1 VTRNSNSTGKRISF
15 LKSFHEE
22 LKKRGII
29 KTIIAFI
36 GGGWVVVEFVHW
48 ILVDHYHF
56 PEESVDIT
64 IVTLVSALIC
74 TLIWRWYRS
83 GEKELRKIKVEF
95 ILIPLII
102 IASAFTNA
110 LFILQIK
117 KAPLERGTEIEIK
130 EKSSIVV
137 LPFKDLSLNR
147 DQEYFCDGM
156 TEAIIARLS
165 HLEGLKVISRTSAMR
180 YKNTDK
186 DIKEIGK
193 ELGVAAV
200 LEGSVQ
206 KEKNNIRLI
215 AQLINTKDRFHIWS
229 QTYNREYKSIF
240 KLQDEISEAIARA
253 LKVRLKKN
261 GFEEFKSTEPI
272 DIEAYEFYLKGHHL
286 IEKKYSFSR
295 NEEDFKSGV
304 KMFEKAIEIDP
315 NYALAY
321 WGLGNAY
328 ESHYVRSNNKEDFSL
343 MIKNYK
349 RAYEIDPNLAETNL
363 GMGWAYFHRENLDEA
378 YKFFKRALEID
389 PYNSQINF
397 DVGSFLRSIG
407 LYYQAI
413 KYYSKTIYYDPLNIM
428 AHYLRA
434 ICYISIGEFERT
446 IIYFRKALDIEP
458 HNISLIS
465 YYALCFI
472 FIKNIPKAENILSNI
487 EKTHPEDP
495 RVQNIKACIFAIRGE
510 KNEALALIKG
520 KIHFYYLSTS
530 TYSLLGMKEKAI
542 KYIKEGIDKGFEYRK
557 EYLYSYLFL
566 KNNPFYDNLRKD
578 PSFQEIIQKE
588 KKKYE
593 ERLIKYGKI

>member
-1 VTRNSNSTGKRISF
+1 MAKSSNFPKKREYF
-15 LKSFHEE
+15 LKSFHKE

-29 KTIIAFI
+29 KTVIAFI
-36 GGGWVVVEFVHW
+36 GGGWLIVEFVHW

-64 IVTLVSALIC
+64 IVTLVSALVCMI
-74 TLIWRWYRS
+74 IWRWFRG
-83 GEKELRKIKVEF
+83 GEKEFRKIKVEF

-102 IASAFTNA
+102 IASAFTNM
-110 LFILQIK
+110 LFILQIEK
-117 KAPLERGTEIEIK
+117 TPTEADIEVGIK
-130 EKSSIVV
+130 EKSSIAV

-165 HLEGLKVISRTSAMR
+165 RLEGLKVISRTSAMR
-180 YKNTDK
+180 YKNTNK
-186 DIKEIGK
+186 DIKEIGN
-193 ELGVAAV
+193 ELGVTTI
-200 LEGSVQ
+200 LEGSIQ

-215 AQLINTKDRFHIWS
+215 AQLINTSNRFHVWS
-229 QTYNREYKSIF
+229 QTYNRRYKSVF
-240 KLQDEISEAIARA
+240 ELQDEISEAIANA
-253 LKVRLKKN
+253 LKIRLKKG
-261 GFEEFKSTEPI
+261 GFEEFKSTEPV

-295 NEEDFKSGV
+295 DEEDFKSGV

-328 ESHYVRSNNKEDFSL
+328 ESHYVRNNNKEDFYL

-349 RAYEIDPNLAETNL
+349 RAYEIDSNLAETNL
-363 GMGWAYFHRENLDEA
+363 GMGWACFHKENLDEA

-413 KYYSKTIYYDPLNIM
+413 KYYSNTIYYDPLNIM
-428 AHYLRA
+428 AHCLRA
-434 ICYISIGEFERT
+434 ICFINIGEFERT

-458 HNISLIS
+458 DNISLIS

-472 FIKNIPKAENILSNI
+472 FTKNIREAENILAEAAKI
-487 EKTHPEDP
+487 QPTDP
-495 RVQNIKACIFAIRGE
+495 RIKDIRAWIFAIRGE
-510 KNEALALIKG
+510 KNKALALIKG
-520 KIHFYYLSTS
+520 KIPFYYLSTS
-530 TYSLLGMKEKAI
+530 IYSLLGMKEKAI
-542 KYIKEGIDKGFEYRK
+542 KYIKEGINKGFEYRK
-557 EYLYSYLFL
+557 EYLYPYLFL
-566 KNNPFYDNLRKD
+566 KNNPFYDNLRGD
-578 PSFQEIIQKE
+578 PRFKEIIRKE